1 MALTASTVN
10 CRLYSVPWLLH
21 ARCNFYAYYVVD
33 VKVARYDE
41 GSIFFFFLPLLYLS
55 INNYP
60 IFCQGV
66 LKTLF
71 PNV

>member
-41 GSIFFFFLPLLYLS
+41 GNIFFAIIISFY
-55 INNYP
+55 
-60 IFCQGV
+60 
-66 LKTLF
+66 
-71 PNV
+71 